1 MERFINRFWGDED
14 GNVTIDWI
22 VLTAGI
28 VMLGAAV
35 MVAVGP
41 TTQDLADGTTDKIN
55 AIQMGI

>member
-1 MERFINRFWGDED
+1 MERFINRFWGDEN

-35 MVAVGP
+35 MLAVGP
-41 TTQDLADGTTDKIN
+41 TTQDLATDTTDKIDQ
-55 AIQMGI
+55 IQMGI